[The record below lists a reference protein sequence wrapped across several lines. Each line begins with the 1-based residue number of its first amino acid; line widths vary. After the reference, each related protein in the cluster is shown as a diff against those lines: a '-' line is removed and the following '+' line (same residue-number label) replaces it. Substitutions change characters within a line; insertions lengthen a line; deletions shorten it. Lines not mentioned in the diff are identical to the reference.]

1 MKVVTL
7 ITSSNRNGFTK
18 QIVDSLTSG
27 IEDAEGTNEVL
38 FFADYDIK
46 FCLGCGKCKEGNGC
60 ILDDDFNDIIKKIKD
75 ADYFIFTAPIFWNDI
90 AGHSKL
96 FLDRLSSLSYSPELM
111 MDSKCCLILTHFS
124 KNINSFVIENTH
136 RCLASANFKVN
147 KILDVGNLMDHRVL
161 DQFELEEYED
171 IGFELEEYEVIPHKL
186 DLESATL

>member
-1 MKVVTL
+1 
-7 ITSSNRNGFTK
+7 
-18 QIVDSLTSG
+18 
-27 IEDAEGTNEVL
+27 
-38 FFADYDIK
+38 
-46 FCLGCGKCKEGNGC
+46 
-60 ILDDDFNDIIKKIKD
+60 
-75 ADYFIFTAPIFWNDI
+75 
-90 AGHSKL
+90 
-96 FLDRLSSLSYSPELM
+96 